1 MKFNALLD
9 VDCVAVESDDEVS
22 VLLEIEAPKHPDDAG
37 RPPRTLVVVLDRSGS
52 MAGGELEAAKRAL
65 LELVGRLDPADRF
78 GLVSFDSEVRV
89 EVPAGPLA
97 DLPAAREAIARSVRA
112 A

>member
-37 RPPRTLVVVLDRSGS
+37 RPPRTLIVVLDRSG
-52 MAGGELEAAKRAL
+52 AGSCS
-65 LELVGRLDPADRF
+65 GRSWFER
-78 GLVSFDSEVRV
+78 
-89 EVPAGPLA
+89 
-97 DLPAAREAIARSVRA
+97 
-112 A
+112 